1 MICDF
6 RSQQIDS
13 STHRTL
19 PITDLGKCVTPG
31 WGVAVGAAILA
42 LAEAGSCAANCP
54 FLRLP
59 ASPASPHS
67 GRARHWSPVTT
78 FGRTSL
84 VRPWPRTSDLGLHIS
99 FPLSCYWSPVTTF
112 GRTSLVRSWTSDFGP
127 GTPYLVPALLLLVT
141 RHYLWA
147 HKSGS
152 ALDLGPHTLSRP
164 RSFSL
169 FIRLNP
175 TTDGL
180 SVCGQFLSP
189 FVLIN
194 IPGVTFISLWAPA
207 RPAPSTD

>member
-99 FPLSCYWSPVTTF
+99 FPLSCYLSPVTTF
-112 GRTSLVRSWTSDFGP
+112 GRTSLVRSWTSDLIL
-127 GTPYLVPALLLLVT
+127 YLVPALSVFL
-141 RHYLWA
+141 
-147 HKSGS
+147 S
-152 ALDLGPHTLSRP
+152 ALTLP
-164 RSFSL
+164 PMGF
-169 FIRLNP
+169 
-175 TTDGL
+175 L
-180 SVCGQFLSP
+180 SVANSCHPLFSSTSP
-189 FVLIN
+189 GSPSYRYGRQPDRLRRLTKCPHSGDFVFQGR
-194 IPGVTFISLWAPA
+194 PKASLRAI
-207 RPAPSTD
+207 RKVQG

>member
-84 VRPWPRTSDLGLHIS
+84 VRPWTSDLIL
-99 FPLSCYWSPVTTF
+99 
-112 GRTSLVRSWTSDFGP
+112 
-127 GTPYLVPALLLLVT
+127 YLVPALSVFL
-141 RHYLWA
+141 
-147 HKSGS
+147 S
-152 ALDLGPHTLSRP
+152 ALTLP
-164 RSFSL
+164 PMGF
-169 FIRLNP
+169 
-175 TTDGL
+175 L
-180 SVCGQFLSP
+180 SVANSCHPLFSSTSP
-189 FVLIN
+189 GSPSYRYGRQPDRLRRLTKCPHSGDFVFQGR
-194 IPGVTFISLWAPA
+194 PKASLRAI
-207 RPAPSTD
+207 RKVQG